1 MVKIPYEY
9 EEIDIT
15 IDFVLRIMIRFDE
28 DDERFETL
36 KLTQR
41 ELLYDEIQM
50 YAILDMSIE
59 DDVAKPYIR

>member
-1 MVKIPYEY
+1 VVKIPYEY